1 MRTIKIM
8 NIFLLPNEKVIKE
21 KLMLDLSY
29 DLQISDELRK
39 LRVLPCKL
47 RGMGIIRSI
56 LTIDNAND
64 QYSNSLEL
72 INKLIKCNNATT
84 RHINSI

>member
-1 MRTIKIM
+1 
-8 NIFLLPNEKVIKE
+8 
-21 KLMLDLSY
+21 MLDLSY

-84 RHINSI
+84 RHINSIWK

>member
-1 MRTIKIM
+1 M

-39 LRVLPCKL
+39 LIVLPCKL

-72 INKLIKCNNATT
+72 INKLIKSNNATT

>member
-21 KLMLDLSY
+21 KLILDLSY

-39 LRVLPCKL
+39 LIVLPCKL
-47 RGMGIIRSI
+47 GGTGIIRSI
-56 LTIDNAND
+56 LSIDNAND
-64 QYSNSLEL
+64 QYSNSREL
-72 INKLIKCNNATT
+72 KNRLTKCNNATR
-84 RHINSI
+84 RHINTI